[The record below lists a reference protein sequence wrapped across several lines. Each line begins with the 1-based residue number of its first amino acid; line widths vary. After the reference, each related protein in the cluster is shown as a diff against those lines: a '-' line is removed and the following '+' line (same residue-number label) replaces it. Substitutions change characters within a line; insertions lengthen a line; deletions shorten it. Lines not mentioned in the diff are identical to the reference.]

1 VKSVIGSLAAVAA
14 GGALG
19 AVGRYVLTAAV
30 HRVMPPGFP
39 YGTLTVNVVGS
50 LAVGVLSGVFAARAD
65 SRDHLLQLFL
75 IVGVCGGFTT
85 FSAFSAE
92 TFRLIER
99 GAMGAAA
106 GNVVLQV
113 GASLAAVFA
122 GFWLA
127 RQL

>member
-1 VKSVIGSLAAVAA
+1 MGLRLLAVGV

-19 AVGRYVLTAAV
+19 AISRYLVTGLV
-30 HRVMPPGFP
+30 HRALPPGFP

-50 LAVGVLSGVFAARAD
+50 LIVGLASGVFAARAE
-65 SRDHLLQLFL
+65 SRDHFIQLFL

-92 TFRLIER
+92 TYQLVER
-99 GAMGAAA
+99 GAAGPAVLNAA
-106 GNVVLQV
+106 LQV
-113 GASLAAVFA
+113 AGSLTAVFA
-122 GFWLA
+122 GFLLA

>member
-1 VKSVIGSLAAVAA
+1 MGLNVFVVAG

-19 AVGRYVLTAAV
+19 AVLRYLVTGWV
-30 HRVMPPGFP
+30 HRAMPPGFP

-50 LAVGVLSGVFAARAD
+50 LCVGFASGIFAARAE

-92 TFRLIER
+92 TYQMVQR
-99 GAMGAAA
+99 GAVGPAALSAALQMMG
-106 GNVVLQV
+106 
-113 GASLAAVFA
+113 SLAAVFA
-122 GFWLA
+122 GYWLS
-127 RQL
+127 RHV